1 TIAILPLMPT
11 AAKFLADSS
20 PDARVKIGEL
30 PGSMQ
35 LERIA
40 GMGEG
45 DVIDLSDSA
54 RPPREKDHA
63 LAERDRFAQVMRD
76 KENRL
81 SVARPDVDQFL
92 LQDQPGLGV
101 QGAKRFVHQ
110 DNLRVVSQGA
120 NEGGALAHA
129 SGDLVREIVF
139 EAGKTNRLDQLVSPD
154 LALRRRN
161 AVDFHASLDALQHG
175 SAGKKCV
182 ALEHIT
188 D

>member
-1 TIAILPLMPT
+1 MSEGRPTMTGSKSCIPKPSPPVLPSQTRRITAINKMRCRMIVILPLMPT

-30 PGSMQ
+30 PGSVQ

-45 DVIDLSDSA
+45 DVIDPSDSA

-63 LAERDRFAQVMRD
+63 LAERNRFAQVMRD
-76 KENRL
+76 KKNRL
-81 SVARPDVDQFL
+81 SVLRPDADQFL

-129 SGDLVREIVF
+129 
-139 EAGKTNRLDQLVSPD
+139 
-154 LALRRRN
+154 
-161 AVDFHASLDALQHG
+161 
-175 SAGKKCV
+175 
-182 ALEHIT
+182 
-188 D
+188 